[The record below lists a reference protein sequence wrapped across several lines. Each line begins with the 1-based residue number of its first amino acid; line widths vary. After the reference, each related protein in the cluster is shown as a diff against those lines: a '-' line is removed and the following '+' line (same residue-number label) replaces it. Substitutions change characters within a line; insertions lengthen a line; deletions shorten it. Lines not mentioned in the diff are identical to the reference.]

1 MRGTQIIDGVSAS
14 FFHRG
19 TARYVIPCDADWDKR
34 LFGHRLELYVLD
46 ESDVAGDSYLGIAY
60 LLLAP
65 LCEYL
70 LQIKLF
76 PHLSRF
82 GMPMRF
88 VISTD
93 FWQLFSECFFHVQ
106 CLGVESRQP

>member
-1 MRGTQIIDGVSAS
+1 MRDKQVIDGASAS

-19 TARYVIPCDADWDKR
+19 TARYVIPCDAEWDKR

-65 LCEYL
+65 LCEC
-70 LQIKLF
+70 
-76 PHLSRF
+76 SRESICILVLGRLCMRMHF
-82 GMPMRF
+82 G
-88 VISTD
+88 I
-93 FWQLFSECFFHVQ
+93 FFGFFCNV
-106 CLGVESRQP
+106 